1 VAEKVRAAIAGAP
14 MELSGLT
21 PLPVRVSIGV
31 AKRSAAMMEAEELYS
46 AADDALYQAKQSGR
60 DRVVVAPRNDPRAA
74 LEREAA
80 T

>member
-1 VAEKVRAAIAGAP
+1 VRAAIAGTP

-31 AKRSAAMMEAEELYS
+31 ATRSAAMMEAEELYS
-46 AADDALYQAKQSGR
+46 AADRALYQAKQSGR
-60 DRVVVAPRNDPRAA
+60 DRVVVAPRPASG
-74 LEREAA
+74 REAA